1 MSPLEKVQDGFFKH
15 IGTAAALAVTG
26 LVGWLALQI
35 APSILPAIEKSVSTK
50 ILLAI
55 LLLSVFLNITLAV
68 AIRRISSKKTELKL
82 KYGILW
88 DKDKNPHCPVCK
100 NAGLD
105 YNEWNYGQLG
115 YHCNSCAK
123 VFGLKDA
130 FGKDIKPADA
140 LQGL

>member
-1 MSPLEKVQDGFFKH
+1 MSSLEKIQEGFFNH
-15 IGTAAALAVTG
+15 VGTAAALAVTG

-35 APSILPAIEKSVSTK
+35 APSILPAIEHSVSTK

-55 LLLSVFLNITLAV
+55 LLLSMFLNVALAV
-68 AIRRISSKKTELKL
+68 AIWRFPSRQTELRL

-100 NAGLD
+100 NGGLN

-115 YHCNSCAK
+115 YYCNSCEQ

-130 FGKDIKPADA
+130 SGKDVKPVDA
-140 LQGL
+140 IQGL